1 MPLNKNDMHARNDL
15 GSAVFDAIPK
25 SIFATLA
32 FRLADRL
39 GDGTADRSIAFP
51 IMAEELAALANCG
64 IIPADQA
71 KRALKA
77 LEGGL

>member
-1 MPLNKNDMHARNDL
+1 MAIGKNDQHARSDL
-15 GSAVFDAIPK
+15 GSQVFDAIPK

-39 GDGTADRSIAFP
+39 GDGTADRSVVFP

-64 IIPADQA
+64 IIPADQV
-71 KRALKA
+71 KRTLKA